1 MTVLQDAAHELELVR
16 FLLARVDDDEAELK
30 KLARAQSRGG
40 NVPLEGPRSMERLR
54 AECAS
59 KRQLIGTLQQL
70 FVLRDQPFEKPIR
83 DAAAQMLQALAMPY
97 ADHRGYRT
105 FWPETV
111 VTTASE

>member
-1 MTVLQDAAHELELVR
+1 MTALHDAADELELVR

-30 KLARAQSRGG
+30 KIARQQSRGG
-40 NVPLEGPRSMERLR
+40 APIEGPRSLERLR

-59 KRQLIGTLQQL
+59 KRQIIGALQQL

-105 FWPETV
+105 YWPETRL
-111 VTTASE
+111 TASAE